1 MRLAAVTMA
10 YNEPVWAPAWA
21 RHYAAQVG
29 AEHCLLLDHGTDD
42 GSTSGLPV
50 PVRRLPRSPL
60 DDAWRVAQ
68 VSAAVADLL
77 QRYDAVI
84 HTDADELLLADPAHH
99 ADLRAFAAAVP
110 HPVVTAIGLDVQHL
124 PDEEPAL
131 DPLAPFGAQREWVR
145 FSAAMCKPALVR
157 RAVAWSPGFHCCNAP
172 LVTDRLYLLHMR
184 YADLG
189 LGLRRLSRTRGQAFS
204 SPDIAGHQRVP
215 DGEFAGMMQAIAGL
229 PRRDA
234 GLEPNAP
241 PMLGWLERLRA
252 SRAEREGDVYKLDL
266 SLSGDELWRLPGQFR
281 VGF

>member
-29 AEHCLLLDHGTDD
+29 AEHCLLLDHGSDD
-42 GSTSGLPV
+42 GSTDGLPV

-60 DDAWRVAQ
+60 DDAWRVEQ
-68 VSAAVADLL
+68 VRAVVAELL
-77 QRYDAVI
+77 GRYDAVTY
-84 HTDADELLLADPAHH
+84 TDVDELLLADPALHP
-99 ADLRAFAAAVP
+99 DLRAYAAATP

-131 DPLAPFGAQREWVR
+131 DLLAPLGAQREWVR

-157 RAVAWSPGFHCCNAP
+157 RPVAWAPGFHCCDAP
-172 LVTDRLYLLHMR
+172 LVTDRLFLLHMR

-189 LGLRRLSRTRGQAFS
+189 LGLRRLARTRGQAFS

-215 DGEFAGMMQAIAGL
+215 DGEFAGMVRAIAGL
-229 PRRDA
+229 PRREC
-234 GLEPNAP
+234 GLEPDAP
-241 PMLGWLERLRA
+241 PLLDWLERLRA
-252 SRAEREGDVYKLDL
+252 SRAEREGEVYKLDL
-266 SLSGDELWRLPGQFR
+266 SLSGDELWRLPERFR

>member
-1 MRLAAVTMA
+1 MRIAAVTMA

-29 AEHCLLLDHGTDD
+29 AEHCILLDHGTDD
-42 GSTSGLPV
+42 GSTEGLPV

-60 DDAWRVAQ
+60 DDAWRVSQ
-68 VSAAVADLL
+68 VAAVAAELL

-84 HTDADELLLADPAHH
+84 HTDADELLLADPALYP
-99 ADLRAFAAAVP
+99 DLRAYAAAVP

-124 PDEEPAL
+124 PDEEAAL
-131 DPLAPFGAQREWVR
+131 DPLAPFGPQREWVR

-157 RAVAWSPGFHCCNAP
+157 RPVAWSPGFHCCDAP

-189 LGLRRLSRTRGQAFS
+189 LGLRRLARTRGQAFS

-215 DGEFAGMMQAIAGL
+215 DAAFAGMVRAIAGL

-234 GLEPNAP
+234 KLEPDGAP
-241 PMLGWLERLRA
+241 LLHWLDRLRA
-252 SRAEREGDVYKLDL
+252 SRAERERDEYKLDL
-266 SLSGDELWRLPGQFR
+266 SLSGDELWRLPPCFR
-281 VGF
+281 TAY